1 MKEEDEESG
10 GPSASHIA
18 VEKASFGRSARHC
31 NAVTALTEADGS
43 EKSHLCSISIPL
55 SCASGLPC
63 ACQLLMQHWF
73 TLDSREVSWRKATV
87 YWGQNSREGKSNS
100 SSVMP
105 TSALWSTRR
114 SRLGESRPLRVFSNG
129 PMAMFPGKQMK

>member
-1 MKEEDEESG
+1 M
-10 GPSASHIA
+10 
-18 VEKASFGRSARHC
+18 RSQGAHHHLALQWKRPVLGVQR
-31 NAVTALTEADGS
+31 VTALTEADGS

-55 SCASGLPC
+55 SFASGLPC

-129 PMAMFPGKQMK
+129 PMAMFPGKQMKWVGT

>member
-10 GPSASHIA
+10 GPSSSRIA
-18 VEKASFGRSARHC
+18 VEKFWESS
-31 NAVTALTEADGS
+31 NAVTALTDQRKAIS
-43 EKSHLCSISIPL
+43 AISIPL
-55 SCASGLPC
+55 SFASGLPC

-129 PMAMFPGKQMK
+129 PMAMFPGKQMKWVGT